1 MRTAARSLVLL
12 LVCLAALDCRS
23 RQRGSRPE
31 ALRTTLR
38 VENRSFLDMN
48 VYVLQSSQRVRLGR
62 ANGNSTTTLTFP
74 ANMLFGVTS
83 LRSPADPI
91 GANRLP
97 ISEEIS
103 VTAGQEIQLIFPP

>member
-23 RQRGSRPE
+23 RRQGPTPE

-62 ANGNSTTTLTFP
+62 AGGNSTTTLTIP
-74 ANMLFGVTS
+74 ANMIFGVTA
-83 LRSPADPI
+83 LRFLADPI

-103 VTAGQEIQLIFPP
+103 VSEGDEVQLIIPP